1 MWKGFDVS
9 EATWEP
15 RDNLVNIEEML
26 ARFEAQW
33 QKNHAVN
40 LPDNKSLVKQ
50 VGQQKNQLAS
60 KTKSNMNTRK
70 NNIEAKLQQPKSMK
84 KKDANL

>member
-33 QKNHAVN
+33 QKNHAVS

-50 VGQQKNQLAS
+50 VG
-60 KTKSNMNTRK
+60 
-70 NNIEAKLQQPKSMK
+70 
-84 KKDANL
+84 

>member
-15 RDNLVNIEEML
+15 RNNLVNIEEML

-33 QKNHAVN
+33 QKNHATN
-40 LPDNKSLVKQ
+40 LPD
-50 VGQQKNQLAS
+50 
-60 KTKSNMNTRK
+60 TKSSVK
-70 NNIEAKLQQPKSMK
+70 
-84 KKDANL
+84 